1 VVTDHSRTHHDRQV
15 VLAHD
20 PMLRQRLD
28 AVQWLVPASPFP
40 VRQDLILAKLGP
52 LSNELQRPGLE
63 TPGKHFTIHRY
74 RGAPTRVIS
83 MKVHYWMIFSF
94 QYM

>member
-1 VVTDHSRTHHDRQV
+1 
-15 VLAHD
+15 
-20 PMLRQRLD
+20 MLRQRLD

-52 LSNELQRPGLE
+52 LPNELQRPGLE